1 MCKGAGSN
9 SFDMH
14 YLFKKIRGHF
24 STACCYV
31 TCHSKS
37 IEHPDYACK
46 MICLLFYWKKIKG
59 NHFWISDILVAVFED
74 KRNRSKVSAH
84 LFTAISINIVLCAHI
99 RAIIFYDHCQE

>member
-14 YLFKKIRGHF
+14 YLLKKIRGHF

-74 KRNRSKVSAH
+74 KRNRSKVSAQ

-99 RAIIFYDHCQE
+99 RAIIF

>member
-14 YLFKKIRGHF
+14 YLLKKLEDIFLLHVATSLAIARF
-24 STACCYV
+24 ACYF
-31 TCHSKS
+31 
-37 IEHPDYACK
+37 IG
-46 MICLLFYWKKIKG
+46 KKIKG